1 MIQSDWFLSN
11 IIQHL
16 GKKALLNFAVHLS
29 KDVLP
34 KLVTK
39 TTSSAIDK
47 FEWKINGRG
56 AVRAEKVFTL
66 FILDEDLD
74 EIIKIVKL
82 L

>member
-1 MIQSDWFLSN
+1 M
-11 IIQHL
+11 
-16 GKKALLNFAVHLS
+16 
-29 KDVLP
+29 P
-34 KLVTK
+34 KLVIK

>member
-1 MIQSDWFLSN
+1 M
-11 IIQHL
+11 
-16 GKKALLNFAVHLS
+16 
-29 KDVLP
+29 P

-47 FEWKINGRG
+47 FERKINGRG

-66 FILDEDLD
+66 FISDEDLD

-82 L
+82 LQKLGLLIDSANKTVKRKKKIRYLCLFH

>member
-1 MIQSDWFLSN
+1 M
-11 IIQHL
+11 
-16 GKKALLNFAVHLS
+16 
-29 KDVLP
+29 P

-39 TTSSAIDK
+39 KTSSVIDK
-47 FEWKINGRG
+47 FERRINGRG

-66 FILDEDLD
+66 FISDEDLD